1 MANNNGIISA
11 PIGLAPDVYG
21 VLGLA
26 AQNGWYDLAYACQ
39 NSHGRINRWA
49 KFKPTRAGD
58 TPITPTDW
66 WKGLDG
72 MCGLDVP
79 IYSTEGNLSS
89 GFVHDIV
96 SGDADWGYLAPREH
110 IDWSR
115 LTDFEGYNHNAGCPF
130 GKLKESL
137 IIINGGN
144 ADVDIVPPTLQ
155 AQGQLRFEDFALNGT
170 LNLTDMRLGV
180 VLWNDE
186 KTRYAVRSDINAQGS
201 TSLEH
206 ARLRNMT
213 GLTGVSWNARPIFCS
228 DLIDGTVGIV
238 GKYIA
243 SGNNEVVK
251 LRFSLYSDLYVVEV
265 AGTKAQGVNT
275 VQTTVVLENNSTE
288 DFVFQNLTIRAVTPS
303 SSGSAGYDTVGS
315 KALGSYTVP
324 AGTAVNINEEYKAD
338 TTINILS
345 WDSTKTL
352 YVTGGALGVTGT
364 HYNPVTIE
372 Q

>member
-1 MANNNGIISA
+1 MANKNGIISA

-39 NSHGRINRWA
+39 NSHGKINRWA

-58 TPITPTDW
+58 TPVTPTDW

-72 MCGLDVP
+72 MCGLSVP
-79 IYSTEGNLSS
+79 IYSTTGNLSS

-96 SGDADWGYLAPREH
+96 SGDADWGYLAPREN

-115 LTDFEGYNHNAGCPF
+115 TTDFEGYNHNAGCPF

-180 VLWNDE
+180 VLWNDD
-186 KTRYAVRSDINAQGS
+186 KTRYAVRSDITAQGS

-206 ARLRNMT
+206 ARLSNMT

-251 LRFSLYSDLYVVEV
+251 LRFSLYSDLYVIEV
-265 AGTKAQGVNT
+265 TGTKVQGVNT

-288 DFVFQNLTIRAVTPS
+288 DFLFQNLTIRAVTPS
-303 SSGSAGYDTVGS
+303 SSGSAGYDTVGL

-324 AGTAVNINEEYKAD
+324 AGTAVNINEQYKVD

-345 WDSTKTL
+345 WDSTKAL
-352 YVTGGALGVTGT
+352 YVTGGAVGVTGT
-364 HYNPVTIE
+364 HYNLVTIE
-372 Q
+372 

>member
-1 MANNNGIISA
+1 MANNNGIITA
-11 PIGLAPDVYG
+11 PIGLAPDVYK
-21 VLGLA
+21 VLGIA

-58 TPITPTDW
+58 TPATPTDW

-79 IYSTEGNLSS
+79 IYSTVGNLSS
-89 GFVHDIV
+89 GFVHDVV
-96 SGDADWGYLAPREH
+96 SGDADWGYLAPREYA
-110 IDWSR
+110 DWSR

-137 IIINGGN
+137 IIINDGH

-155 AQGQLRFEDFALNGT
+155 ADGQLRFEDFALNGS
-170 LNLTDMRLGV
+170 LDLTDMRLGV

-186 KTRYAVRSDINAQGS
+186 RTRYVVRSDTTAPES

-206 ARLRNMT
+206 ARLPNMT

-228 DLIDGTVGIV
+228 DTIDGTVGIV
-238 GKYIA
+238 GRYIA

-251 LRFSLYSDLYVVEV
+251 LRFSLYSDLYVIEV
-265 AGTKAQGVNT
+265 TGTKAQGVDT
-275 VQTTVVLENNSTE
+275 ILTTVVLENNSAE
-288 DFVFQNLTIRAVTPS
+288 DFMFQNLIIRAVTPA

-315 KALGSYTVP
+315 RALGSYTVP
-324 AGTAVNINEEYKAD
+324 AGTAVNINDEYKVN
-338 TTINILS
+338 TMINILS
-345 WDSTKTL
+345 WDTTKPL

-364 HYNPVTIE
+364 HYNLVTIE

>member
-1 MANNNGIISA
+1 MANKNGIISA

-39 NSHGRINRWA
+39 NNHGRINRWA

-58 TPITPTDW
+58 TPATPTDW

-79 IYSTEGNLSS
+79 IYSTQGNLDS

-130 GKLKESL
+130 GKIQEGLFVVNSGRV
-137 IIINGGN
+137 NM
-144 ADVDIVPPTLQ
+144 DIVPPTVQ
-155 AQGQLRFEDFALNGT
+155 ANGNLTFNDFALNGT

-180 VLWNDE
+180 VLWND
-186 KTRYAVRSDINAQGS
+186 KRSRYAIRTDVTAQGS
-201 TSLEH
+201 TSLQH
-206 ARLRNMT
+206 AQLRNMNA
-213 GLTGVSWNARPIFCS
+213 LTGVSWNARPIFCS
-228 DLIDGTVGIV
+228 DTIDGTVGIV

-251 LRFSLYSDLYVVEV
+251 MRFTLYSDLYVIVV
-265 AGTKAQGVNT
+265 TGTKKSGVNT
-275 VQTTVVLENNSTE
+275 VETQVTLENNSNK
-288 DFVFQNLTIRAVTPS
+288 DFTFQNLQIRAAVPS
-303 SSGSAGYDTVGS
+303 SSGSAMYDTVGLQS
-315 KALGSYTVP
+315 LGNYTVS
-324 AGTAVNINEEYKAD
+324 ARDTLFLNKTD

-345 WDSTKTL
+345 WDSTKPL
-352 YVTGGALGVTGT
+352 YVGGSALGVTGT
-364 HYNPVTIE
+364 PYSLVTIE

>member
-11 PIGLAPDVYG
+11 PIGLIPDVYG
-21 VLGLA
+21 VLNLVAQGGL
-26 AQNGWYDLAYACQ
+26 YDIGYACQ

-49 KFKPTRAGD
+49 KYKPTRAGD
-58 TPITPTDW
+58 TQETPADW

-79 IYSTEGNLSS
+79 VYSTPGNLDS

-115 LTDFEGYNHNAGCPF
+115 ILDFEGYNHNAGCPF

-137 IIINGGN
+137 IILNGGN

-170 LNLTDMRLGV
+170 LDLTDMRLGV
-180 VLWNDE
+180 VLWNDDQ
-186 KTRYAVRSDINAQGS
+186 TRYAVRSDITAQGS

-213 GLTGVSWNARPIFCS
+213 GFTGVSWNARPIFCS

-251 LRFSLYSDLYVVEV
+251 LRFSLYSDLYVIEV
-265 AGTKAQGVNT
+265 TGTKVQGVNT

-288 DFVFQNLTIRAVTPS
+288 DFVFQNLTIRAATPS
-303 SSGSAGYDTVGS
+303 SSGSAGYDTVGL

-324 AGTAVNINEEYKAD
+324 AGTAVNINEQYEVD

-345 WDSTKTL
+345 WDSTKAL
-352 YVTGGALGVTGT
+352 YVTGGAVGVTET
-364 HYNPVTIE
+364 HYNLVTIE
-372 Q
+372 